1 MKYDPIMCMMVDDSV
16 KAEDAMFVQLK
27 FGSGRTEGA
36 KLEENEYR
44 EYAEA
49 LLKKYGEK
57 RVTLSKQGKV
67 IVTYTNPNDSKTID
81 HAIRMCDASTGRK
94 VVVYVENYLRSIG
107 KNNSTG
113 KYDRIVHGVKNLLN
127 ESLLEDDKLK
137 NAAEKEAKRLLEKY
151 GM

>member
-16 KAEDAMFVQLK
+16 KTKDLTFVQLK

-81 HAIRMCDASTGRK
+81 HAIRICDSRVSTRNVVTSNIAFEEIKKMTGIIPEK
-94 VVVYVENYLRSIG
+94 VQQKGDTMEFYHS
-107 KNNSTG
+107 
-113 KYDRIVHGVKNLLN
+113 GVKVAEWDMN
-127 ESLLEDDKLK
+127 
-137 NAAEKEAKRLLEKY
+137 NAEVKVFV
-151 GM
+151 